1 MKKVEKIEKL
11 EKALERAKNCMHP
24 DNFTLPMISEAAITV
39 SSYGFNEDDKLVCTI
54 PVPNITG
61 KIDWR
66 TELPRDK
73 YVRGEGDEKGEWVAE
88 EGWELQ
94 REDEEGEHWVLP
106 EHKVVDYMVPERTCI
121 IETREQ
127 YQVRAKVESERNISK
142 ILETAKAIREM
153 YYACGDL
160 VDQDVV
166 VGVTLRDIDTLWSE
180 TYK

>member
-1 MKKVEKIEKL
+1 MKKVEKIEEL
-11 EKALERAKNCMHP
+11 EKTLERAKNCMHP

-61 KIDWR
+61 KINWR

-106 EHKVVDYMVPERTCI
+106 EHKVGDYMVAPNSQKANLIRNQGYKFFGPSSMT
-121 IETREQ
+121 TKKKKR
-127 YQVRAKVESERNISK
+127 SEKYLCQRVS
-142 ILETAKAIREM
+142 
-153 YYACGDL
+153 
-160 VDQDVV
+160 
-166 VGVTLRDIDTLWSE
+166 
-180 TYK
+180 